1 MMAYDVIELEKSD
14 GIALLRLNRPEVLNS
29 LNESLLREMRSGLAE
44 VSKDPA
50 ARVLLL
56 TGAGRGFCAGAD
68 LGDGDPTPG
77 LSVGEEV
84 AKRMEEF
91 FNPLVRDLFH
101 LDKPTVAAVNGIAA
115 GGGVGIALNADI
127 ALAARSASFK
137 LVFVPKLGI
146 VPDCA
151 ASFHLPR
158 VVGRA
163 RALGMSMLGE
173 PITAERAAEWG
184 MIWRCV
190 DDDALMDEAMAVA
203 ARLAAGPTLAFA
215 HLRRVFAAADH
226 NTVDQQL
233 DLERDTQRILCDSED
248 FLEGTAAF
256 LQKRKPK
263 FKGR

>member
-1 MMAYDVIELEKSD
+1 MAYDLIELEISD
-14 GIALLRLNRPEVLNS
+14 GVALLRLNRPEVLNS
-29 LNESLLREMRSGLAE
+29 LNEPLIREIRSGLAD
-44 VSKDPA
+44 VSENPA
-50 ARVLLL
+50 ARALVL

-68 LGDGDPTPG
+68 LSGGSARPG
-77 LSVGEEV
+77 LSVGEAV
-84 AKRMEEF
+84 AESMKEL

-101 LDKPTVAAVNGIAA
+101 LDKPTVAAVNGTAA

-127 ALAARSASFK
+127 VLAARSASFK

-151 ASFHLPR
+151 ASFHLQR
-158 VVGRA
+158 MIGRA

-184 MIWRCV
+184 LIWSCV
-190 DDDALMDEAMAVA
+190 DDDDLMDEAMAIA

-226 NTVDQQL
+226 NTLDEQL
-233 DLERDTQRILCDSED
+233 DLERETQRILGDSED
-248 FLEGTAAF
+248 FLEGTMAF
-256 LQKRKPK
+256 LQKREPK